1 VLKVFPQTILGCP
14 HLIMC
19 LYTQQFAIT
28 FICNPVESSTVLNV
42 SLTICADPEASV
54 WSEYYLISPFG
65 DCTAASV

>member
-1 VLKVFPQTILGCP
+1 
-14 HLIMC
+14 MC